1 LFRRSGGERRCQR
14 AQEHSAQPTGHGTQ
28 EMTPSLCLQ
37 TSESSFR
44 MQFTGKIKIVISRNA
59 VEGIGHLDHLFMAA
73 SRFKS
78 TPATALSPPNCLGT
92 NAALGCGFSEIR
104 SLAACSTGIP
114 GM

>member
-1 LFRRSGGERRCQR
+1 
-14 AQEHSAQPTGHGTQ
+14 
-28 EMTPSLCLQ
+28 
-37 TSESSFR
+37 

-78 TPATALSPPNCLGT
+78 TPATAVSPPNCLGT

-104 SLAACSTGIP
+104 SLAACSTGVL
-114 GM
+114 GMVTVFSNRPRNTDISFVVGSGESTRRATNA